1 MGWVEGRA
9 RVRGSVCP
17 EERAG
22 TLSDVSRRLVVHG
35 AASSSDERSRVRR
48 FSGFSH
54 LVRAFKSPNIAA
66 RGATQLQLARDLWDV
81 RRQFNAEDIFTRSR
95 NTSVPS
101 LRDPPHQAMNTL
113 MQRMVGEVG
122 LPQRLPMSP
131 IPMLLQ
137 PEAAPKDATDSNNN
151 SNESAA
157 SSGDSVQSDD
167 CGPRA
172 AEKYSLRPRSLQKRF
187 EVEQKTRSTE
197 KATRRS
203 SGSRPKQ
210 KPPPLSKYRR
220 KTANARERD
229 RMREINAA
237 FESLR
242 RAVPHSPAESCQSA
256 GEKLTKIT
264 TLRLAMKYIA
274 ALSQA
279 LQQDADQLPGDL
291 GDLLSDC
298 GGDAPD
304 LDALLLESD
313 AESLNFQSDLSE
325 HCLTPPDFSD
335 HSLTPADFGAHFMD
349 SSLAPPEFGDPSCFG
364 DHCLVP

>member
-1 MGWVEGRA
+1 
-9 RVRGSVCP
+9 
-17 EERAG
+17 
-22 TLSDVSRRLVVHG
+22 
-35 AASSSDERSRVRR
+35 
-48 FSGFSH
+48 
-54 LVRAFKSPNIAA
+54 
-66 RGATQLQLARDLWDV
+66 
-81 RRQFNAEDIFTRSR
+81 
-95 NTSVPS
+95 
-101 LRDPPHQAMNTL
+101 MNTL

-122 LPQRLPMSP
+122 LSAPQRLPMSP

-137 PEAAPKDATDSNNN
+137 QPEPAMTKDVTDSNNN
-151 SNESAA
+151 SNESAT

-167 CGPRA
+167 GASRA

-187 EVEQKTRSTE
+187 EVEQKTRVVE
-197 KATRRS
+197 KTTTRRS
-203 SGSRPKQ
+203 SGGGGGGGGGRPKQ

-242 RAVPHSPAESCQSA
+242 RAVPHSPADACPQ

-264 TLRLAMKYIA
+264 TLRLAMRYIS

-279 LQQDADQLPGDL
+279 LQQEDHAATPRSFDL
-291 GDLLSDC
+291 ADLLSDD

-335 HSLTPADFGAHFMD
+335 HSLTPADLGARFAD
-349 SSLAPPEFGDPSCFG
+349 EALAPADFGEPGACFG